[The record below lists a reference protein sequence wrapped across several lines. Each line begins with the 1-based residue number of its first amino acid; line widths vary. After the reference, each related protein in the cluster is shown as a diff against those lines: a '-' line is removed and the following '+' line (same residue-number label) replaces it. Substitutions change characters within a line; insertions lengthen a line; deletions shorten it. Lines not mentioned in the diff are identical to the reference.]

1 MIVLAAVLI
10 GAAVVLLLPGGS
22 RRRLRAPRSPGRE
35 RRPVLAGSSARIGVS
50 ALAGLAVGIVM
61 GGAVGVVVGAGVLV
75 LCVRLLGRLVVSGA
89 ADEQELG
96 RQAPEAAEL
105 LAACLASGAT
115 LESAGAAVAAAC
127 PEPLSGLLSGM
138 VAQLRLGASPEQ
150 ALAGLAAATPTA
162 AIARAVQRSL
172 ASGAPLAVALELCA
186 EELRDRRR
194 AALETRARQVAVRS
208 VAPLGV
214 CFLPAFLL
222 LGVVPLV
229 AGLLTKSL
237 GPLLG

>member
-1 MIVLAAVLI
+1 
-10 GAAVVLLLPGGS
+10 
-22 RRRLRAPRSPGRE
+22 
-35 RRPVLAGSSARIGVS
+35 
-50 ALAGLAVGIVM
+50 M
-61 GGAVGVVVGAGVLV
+61 GGVVGVIVGLGVVF
-75 LCVRLLGRLVVSGA
+75 LCIRLLGRLVDSGA
-89 ADEQELG
+89 GVEQELG

-115 LESAGAAVAAAC
+115 LESAGTAVAAAC
-127 PEPLSGLLSGM
+127 PEPLSGLLAGM

-150 ALAGLAAATPTA
+150 ALAGLAAAPPTA

-194 AALETRARQVAVRS
+194 AALEIRARQVAVRS